1 MKKILA
7 LVLALVLTLTAAAA
21 LAGPST
27 ESGEQ
32 KTNGT
37 NYNYSAGVD
46 TTVETETKLT
56 SIKDTDATNAI
67 KDELKDAA
75 NNNTLAE
82 VLPLEG
88 EYTEV
93 NEMITIKIPDGS
105 IYKAFKVAVQT
116 PYKVNEK
123 VQVLIGVPQDDGT
136 TLWISVD
143 GIVNDKNEIVFTLSD
158 ADYNK
163 VAGKEVVIV
172 PASKPAK

>member
-7 LVLALVLTLTAAAA
+7 LVLALVLTLTVAAA

-27 ESGEQ
+27 ENTQQ
-32 KTNGT
+32 KT
-37 NYNYSAGVD
+37 YNYSSGVD
-46 TTVETETKLT
+46 TTIDTETKLNPV
-56 SIKDTDATNAI
+56 SSDTDAIAAI
-67 KDELKDAA
+67 KQELKDAA
-75 NNNTLAE
+75 NNNKLAE

-93 NEMITIKIPDGS
+93 NEMVTVKIPAGS
-105 IYKAFKVAVQT
+105 IYKTFKVAFQT
-116 PYKVNEK
+116 PYNVNDK

-136 TLWISVD
+136 TLWISVI
-143 GIVNDKNEIVFTLSD
+143 GTVNEKKEIVFTLSD

>member
-7 LVLALVLTLTAAAA
+7 LVLALVLTLTAVAA
-21 LAGPST
+21 LAASSP
-27 ESGEQ
+27 ESGGQ
-32 KTNGT
+32 KTY
-37 NYNYSAGVD
+37 NYNAVPA
-46 TTVETETKLT
+46 TVETETKLNPV
-56 SIKDTDATNAI
+56 SSDTDAIAAI
-67 KDELKDAA
+67 KQELKDAA

-93 NEMITIKIPDGS
+93 NEMVTVKIPAGS
-105 IYKAFKVAVQT
+105 IYKTFKVAFQT
-116 PYKVNEK
+116 PYNVNDK

-136 TLWISVD
+136 TLWISVI
-143 GIVNDKNEIVFTLSD
+143 GTVNDKKEIVFTLSD

>member
-37 NYNYSAGVD
+37 ID

-56 SIKDTDATNAI
+56 STKDTDATNAI
-67 KDELKDAA
+67 KDELQKAA
-75 NNNTLAE
+75 DSNTLSD

-88 EYTEV
+88 DYTEV
-93 NEMITIKIPDGS
+93 NEMVTVKIPAGS
-105 IYKAFKVAVQT
+105 IDKAFKVAVQS

-136 TLWISVD
+136 TLWISVA